1 MSLEKTV
8 ESLLDRFGVGVT
20 VLKRS
25 ITNYSP
31 VADVFVQA
39 NSETSA
45 RCVVINKSQARVNER
60 ESNSVQ
66 SVLLFFG
73 PSPVIEKGDRFMLA
87 GKMHSIETVQE
98 FARSG
103 VVVGYKVQATR

>member
-25 ITNYSP
+25 ISSYSP

-39 NSETSA
+39 NTESAA
-45 RCVVINKSQARVNER
+45 RCVVINKAQARINER

-73 PSPVIEKGDRFMLA
+73 ASPAIEKGDRFMLG
-87 GKMHSIETVQE
+87 GKMHAIETVQE
-98 FARSG
+98 FARAG